1 MAGEREAGLSK
12 AAGKVAEGTVEE
24 RSLIEARRLVPPAGA
39 DFWVFGY
46 GSLMWRP
53 GFPYL
58 ECRSALLR
66 GWHRAFCVYS
76 QHYRGTREKPGLVL
90 GLDRGGACRGRAFL
104 VAAEDGL
111 SVADYL
117 HGREMISGVYEPR
130 WVQVETAEGRLRAAA
145 YLADRGHEQYAGK
158 LDEERVVRLI
168 LQGHGIAGSNL
179 EYIENTVRH
188 LDELGIADGALH
200 RLLRVVERKAGLR

>member
-1 MAGEREAGLSK
+1 MAERNK
-12 AAGKVAEGTVEE
+12 AADRIVEGSRQE
-24 RSLIEARRLVPPAGA
+24 RCLIEARRLMPPPDG

-58 ECRSALLR
+58 ECRAALLR

-76 QHYRGTREKPGLVL
+76 QHYRGTKEKPGLVL

-104 VAAEDGL
+104 VAAEDGPA
-111 SVADYL
+111 VAEYL

-130 WVQVETAEGRLRAAA
+130 WVAVETPEGRLRAAT

-158 LDEERVVRLI
+158 LDEATLVRFI
-168 LQGHGIAGSNL
+168 LQGHGEAGSNL
-179 EYIENTVRH
+179 EYVENTVRH

-200 RLLRVVERKAGLR
+200 RLLRVVEKQAGSR

>member
-1 MAGEREAGLSK
+1 MAKRRQPI
-12 AAGKVAEGTVEE
+12 GKVVEGSAAE
-24 RSLIEARRLVPPAGA
+24 RRLIDARRLALPAGA

-58 ECRSALLR
+58 DCRPALLR
-66 GWHRAFCVYS
+66 GWHRAFCVFS

-104 VAAEDGL
+104 VAADDGP

-130 WVQVETAEGRLRAAA
+130 WVAVETADGKLRAAT

-158 LDEERVVRLI
+158 LSEAELIRHI
-168 LQGHGIAGSNL
+168 LQGHGSAGSNL
-179 EYIENTVRH
+179 DYIENTVRH
-188 LDELGIADGALH
+188 LDELGIAEGALH
-200 RLLRVVERKAGLR
+200 RLLRAVETQAGIG

>member
-1 MAGEREAGLSK
+1 MEKRGK
-12 AAGKVAEGTVEE
+12 AAGKVAEGSSRE
-24 RSLIEARRLVPPAGA
+24 RCLIEARRLVPPPAGN
-39 DFWVFGY
+39 FWVFGY

-53 GFPYL
+53 DFPYL

-76 QHYRGTREKPGLVL
+76 QHYRGTKEKPGLVL

-104 VAAEDGL
+104 VAAEDGPA
-111 SVADYL
+111 VADYL

-130 WVQVETAEGRLRAAA
+130 WVQLETPEGRLRAAT
-145 YLADRGHEQYAGK
+145 YLADRGHAQYAGK
-158 LDEERVVRLI
+158 LDEATLVRFI
-168 LQGHGIAGSNL
+168 LQGHGKAGSNL

-200 RLLRVVERKAGLR
+200 RLLRVVERKAGLG

>member
-1 MAGEREAGLSK
+1 MRLHDNAPETKLLED
-12 AAGKVAEGTVEE
+12 TPEE
-24 RSLIEARRLVPPAGA
+24 RALIESRRLTAPPNQ

-58 ECRSALLR
+58 ECRPALLR

-76 QHYRGTREKPGLVL
+76 HYYRGTPDKPGLVL

-104 VAAEDGL
+104 VAAEDGPA
-111 SVADYL
+111 VCDYL
-117 HGREMISGVYEPR
+117 HQREMLSGVYEPR
-130 WVQVETAEGRLRAAA
+130 WVEVETAEGRIRAAA
-145 YLADRGHEQYAGK
+145 YIADRRHVQYAGK
-158 LDEERVVRLI
+158 LPEEELVRLI
-168 LQGHGIAGSNL
+168 VQGVGKGGTNI

-188 LDELGIADGALH
+188 LDELGIAESTLH
-200 RLLRVVERKAGLR
+200 RLLRAVEKKAGIR

>member
-1 MAGEREAGLSK
+1 MSK
-12 AAGKVAEGTVEE
+12 RRQNDIRVAEGSAEE
-24 RSLIEARRLVPPAGA
+24 RRLIDARRLVPPRGA

-53 GFPYL
+53 DFPYL

-76 QHYRGTREKPGLVL
+76 QHYRGTRDKPGLVL

-104 VAAEDGL
+104 VAAEDAAA
-111 SVADYL
+111 VCDYL
-117 HGREMISGVYEPR
+117 HAREMISGVYEPR
-130 WVQVETAEGRLRAAA
+130 WVVVETPEGSVRAAA
-145 YLADRGHEQYAGK
+145 YMADRGHEQYAGK
-158 LDEERVVRLI
+158 LAEDELVRLI
-168 LQGHGIAGSNL
+168 LQGHGIAGTNL

-188 LDELGIADGALH
+188 LDELGIAEGFLH
-200 RLLRVVERKAGLR
+200 RLLRLVEKKAGLS

>member
-1 MAGEREAGLSK
+1 MEERK
-12 AAGKVAEGTVEE
+12 ITAGKIVEGSRQE
-24 RSLIEARRLVPPAGA
+24 RHLIEARRLLPPAA
-39 DFWVFGY
+39 ENFWVFGY

-53 GFPYL
+53 DFPYL

-76 QHYRGTREKPGLVL
+76 QHYRGTKEKPGLVL

-104 VAAEDGL
+104 VAAEDGPA
-111 SVADYL
+111 VADYL

-130 WVQVETAEGRLRAAA
+130 WVQVETPEGRLRAAT

-158 LDEERVVRLI
+158 LDEATLVRFI
-168 LQGHGIAGSNL
+168 LQGHGKAGSNL

-200 RLLRVVERKAGLR
+200 RLLRVVERAAGPG